1 MILVTGATGNVGKE
15 LVPHLLEAGQEVRV
29 LVRDVRKAA
38 GFDAR
43 VDRAIGD
50 LDDRETLHPAMKGI
64 RAVYL
69 IAFEARQIEN
79 VIAAARSNGV
89 TQLVRQS
96 TIEAGVIPP
105 IGPGRW
111 HREQEVL
118 IEKSGIAW
126 THVRPTMLMV
136 NTVGWWADSIRG
148 QGAVFFPGADGR
160 VSPVD
165 PRDVA
170 AVARGVLTRC
180 GHGGRAYD
188 VTGPELV
195 SVAEMVDVLSQVL
208 GRPLR
213 YIDVPEEA
221 AADRMTREGLPP
233 FLVAGLVE
241 TLCALRSSRFAY
253 VANTVEQLTG
263 RKGRTYEA
271 WCRENVERFR

>member
-29 LVRDVRKAA
+29 LVRDVGKAA

-79 VIAAARSNGV
+79 VIAAARANGV

-96 TIEAGVIPP
+96 TIEAGVMPP

-136 NTVGWWADSIRG
+136 NTVGWWADSIRD
-148 QGAVFFPGADGR
+148 QGSVFFPGGDGR

-170 AVARGVLTRC
+170 AVACAVLTRR

-188 VTGPELV
+188 VTGPELL
-195 SVAEMVDVLSQVL
+195 SIGQMVEALSRVL
-208 GRPLR
+208 GKPLR
-213 YIDVPEEA
+213 YVDVPEQA
-221 AADRMTREGLPP
+221 AAEWMTQEGLPP
-233 FLVAGLVE
+233 FLVAG
-241 TLCALRSSRFAY
+241 
-253 VANTVEQLTG
+253 
-263 RKGRTYEA
+263 
-271 WCRENVERFR
+271 